1 MAYSRTKGKH
11 LSIQDRNDILSFLQ
25 RNMKLIEI
33 AHYLQCDPRTIA
45 KEVKNHR
52 ILKLTSDP
60 NKCIHR
66 MTCHTIGLCG
76 FCTTYECR
84 RCKRKQNCNELC
96 KRFELIPSCKR
107 LYKFPFT
114 CNGCNKRNSC
124 RLNKYE
130 YNSIVA
136 NQSYRTTLIE
146 SRNHIHLTDEEIE
159 KIDLI
164 VSPLIKNNISPEI
177 ILHEHPEL
185 GISLTTLYKLI
196 DSNKLS
202 IKNIDLK
209 RKIRR
214 RVRKSKKDKSTKFEP
229 ICKTNRYYD
238 DFLECISLYPNL
250 DVWEMD
256 TVEGKKGGK
265 ALMTLLQRK
274 TNFMLVFLINSIC
287 KEEVSLVFKKIKKR
301 LGDLLFSQTFPIILT
316 DNGREFFDISG
327 IENSYITNERLIRL
341 FFCEPRQSQQKGK
354 IEKNHEHIRE
364 IIPKGKEMD
373 FLTEDD
379 VNLISLHINNYL
391 RPSLDFASPFD
402 KARLMLSPKVLSL
415 NKLFKLEL
423 RKIILKPSLLIKK

>member
-1 MAYSRTKGKH
+1 
-11 LSIQDRNDILSFLQ
+11 
-25 RNMKLIEI
+25 
-33 AHYLQCDPRTIA
+33 
-45 KEVKNHR
+45 
-52 ILKLTSDP
+52 
-60 NKCIHR
+60 
-66 MTCHTIGLCG
+66 
-76 FCTTYECR
+76 
-84 RCKRKQNCNELC
+84 
-96 KRFELIPSCKR
+96 
-107 LYKFPFT
+107 
-114 CNGCNKRNSC
+114 
-124 RLNKYE
+124 
-130 YNSIVA
+130 
-136 NQSYRTTLIE
+136 
-146 SRNHIHLTDEEIE
+146 
-159 KIDLI
+159 
-164 VSPLIKNNISPEI
+164 
-177 ILHEHPEL
+177 
-185 GISLTTLYKLI
+185 
-196 DSNKLS
+196 
-202 IKNIDLK
+202 
-209 RKIRR
+209 
-214 RVRKSKKDKSTKFEP
+214 
-229 ICKTNRYYD
+229 
-238 DFLECISLYPNL
+238 
-250 DVWEMD
+250 MD